1 MKTIGVLGGMSWEST
16 ALYYKQ
22 LNELVRTHK
31 GGLHSADILMRSVDF
46 APIAQMQKDGAW
58 DEAGALLA
66 DYANGLEQAG
76 AEFLV
81 LATNTMHLVAPQ
93 IEAATNI
100 PLLHIADSTAAALK
114 EDGFERVGLL
124 GTAFTMEKPFLIDR
138 LQSHGL
144 DIVVPEVDRTNLNAI
159 IFDELCRGI
168 ISDQSRTTYQRAIE
182 GMVARGAEAVILGCT
197 EITLLISDE
206 DRPIP
211 TYDSTDLHVKAAVA
225 HMLAS

>member
-1 MKTIGVLGGMSWEST
+1 MSVIGLIGGMSWEST

-22 LNELVRTHK
+22 LNELVRTQK

-58 DEAGALLA
+58 EEAGALLA
-66 DYANGLEQAG
+66 SHAKGLEQAG
-76 AEFLV
+76 ADFLV

-93 IEAATNI
+93 IEAATEI
-100 PLLHIADSTAAALK
+100 PLLHIADSTANALTQ
-114 EDGFERVGLL
+114 DGFERVGLL
-124 GTAFTMEKPFLIDR
+124 GTAFTMEKLFLIER

-168 ISDQSRTTYQRAIE
+168 ISDQSRETYQRAIE
-182 GMVARGAEAVILGCT
+182 GMMARGAEAVILGCT
-197 EITLLISDE
+197 EITLLIGDDDS
-206 DRPIP
+206 PIP
-211 TYDSTDLHVKAAVA
+211 TYDSTDLHVRAAVA
-225 HMLAS
+225 KALG

>member
-1 MKTIGVLGGMSWEST
+1 MKTIGLLGGMSWEST

-22 LNELVRTHK
+22 LNQLVGANK

-58 DEAGALLA
+58 DEAGAMLA
-66 DYANGLEQAG
+66 DYAKGLEQAG

-93 IEAATNI
+93 IEAATNV
-100 PLLHIADSTAAALK
+100 PLLHIADSTATALK

-138 LQSHGL
+138 LQGHGL
-144 DIVVPEVDRTNLNAI
+144 DILVPEVDRTNLNAI

-168 ISDQSRTTYQRAIE
+168 VSDRSRETYQRAID
-182 GMVARGAEAVILGCT
+182 GMMARGAEAVILGCT

-206 DRPIP
+206 DSPIP
-211 TYDSTDLHVKAAVA
+211 TYDSTDLHVKAAVQ
-225 HMLAS
+225 HMLAT

>member
-1 MKTIGVLGGMSWEST
+1 MNVIGLIGGMSWEST

-22 LNELVRTHK
+22 LNTLVRTRQ
-31 GGLHSADILMRSVDF
+31 GGLHSAEIVMRSVDF

-58 DEAGALLA
+58 HEAGAVLA
-66 DYANGLEQAG
+66 SHAKGLEQAG
-76 AEFLV
+76 ADFLV

-93 IEAATNI
+93 IEAATQI
-100 PLLHIADSTAAALK
+100 PLLHIADSTATALTK
-114 EDGFERVGLL
+114 DGFERVGLL

-144 DIVVPEVDRTNLNAI
+144 DVLVPEVDHTNLNAI

-168 ISDQSRTTYQRAIE
+168 VSDQSRKTYQRAIE
-182 GMVARGAEAVILGCT
+182 GMMARGAEAVILGCT
-197 EITLLISDE
+197 EITLLIGDDDS
-206 DRPIP
+206 PIP

-225 HMLAS
+225 KALG

>member
-206 DRPIP
+206 DSPIP